1 MGRRSTRSSEQA
13 AGADGGLDLAWIRK
27 CNRPTL
33 IAEAKARELPVNQS
47 ARKPQVQ
54 ALLREHCLKERDD
67 RRLTEDSDDAE
78 AEAEAEAEAAPAP
91 AAKGRGKKRK
101 AAEEPE
107 AEAEAEP
114 EAEAEAEP
122 EAPFPLMAA
131 QTDLIER
138 LNKEAKEKAKRL
150 EEADAKNEV
159 LSTNNLALTAKCAE
173 LRKEVDAQHA
183 KFLAEQNRRL
193 AHEKIT
199 DRVTMQMLPTEEA
212 YEAWKGQIINECEAH
227 GDKPESQVAVQPV
240 AAPAAAAAAQ
250 GAASP
255 LDKDEMERMLS
266 VYKKAYQP
274 DLKELESAQA
284 RVRALES
291 KVDRVR
297 SAASAV
303 VSASAARVRALEA
316 QLVHVDA
323 ASRVRAAATAAGIDY
338 DQL

>member
-13 AGADGGLDLAWIRK
+13 ADADGGLDLAWISK

-33 IAEAKARELPVNQS
+33 IAEAKARELTVTQS

-67 RRLTEDSDDAE
+67 RRLTEDADDAE
-78 AEAEAEAEAAPAP
+78 TEAAEAEAAPAT
-91 AAKGRGKKRK
+91 KGRGKKRK
-101 AAEEPE
+101 AAEEAEAEAPAE
-107 AEAEAEP
+107 AEAEAP
-114 EAEAEAEP
+114 APAEA
-122 EAPFPLMAA
+122 
-131 QTDLIER
+131 QSDQIER
-138 LNKEAKEKAKRL
+138 LEKEVQENAKRL
-150 EEADAKNEV
+150 EEVAASNEAI
-159 LSTNNLALTAKCAE
+159 SANNLALTAKCAE
-173 LRKEVDAQHA
+173 LRKEIDVQHA
-183 KFLAEQNRRL
+183 KFLAEQNRRM
-193 AHEKIT
+193 AHERIT

-212 YEAWKGQIINECEAH
+212 YEAWKGQVINECEAH
-227 GDKPESQVAVQPV
+227 GDKPESQVEVQPAPAPAVV
-240 AAPAAAAAAQ
+240 AAQ
-250 GAASP
+250 NAASP
-255 LDKDEMERMLS
+255 LDKEEMERMFN
-266 VYKKAYQP
+266 VYKQAYAP
-274 DLKELESAQA
+274 DLQELEGAQA

-291 KVDRVR
+291 KVHRVR

>member
-1 MGRRSTRSSEQA
+1 
-13 AGADGGLDLAWIRK
+13 
-27 CNRPTL
+27 
-33 IAEAKARELPVNQS
+33 
-47 ARKPQVQ
+47 
-54 ALLREHCLKERDD
+54 
-67 RRLTEDSDDAE
+67 
-78 AEAEAEAEAAPAP
+78 
-91 AAKGRGKKRK
+91 
-101 AAEEPE
+101 
-107 AEAEAEP
+107 
-114 EAEAEAEP
+114 
-122 EAPFPLMAA
+122 
-131 QTDLIER
+131 
-138 LNKEAKEKAKRL
+138 
-150 EEADAKNEV
+150 V

-212 YEAWKGQIINECEAH
+212 YEAWKGQIIDECEAH
-227 GDKPESQVAVQPV
+227 GDKPESQVEVQPA
-240 AAPAAAAAAQ
+240 AAPAAAAAGQ

-266 VYKKAYQP
+266 VYRQAYAP
-274 DLKELESAQA
+274 DLQELESAQA

-291 KVDRVR
+291 KIDRVR